1 MGYNPL
7 WFDRYLMMM
16 VKGVFQSNGILKEF
30 SFQTRQEDLTTAF
43 RCRTLDWGLSTLRSD
58 PVKAVTPDQL
68 PVVRHHCPVGNLYLH
83 FCVASSMLSP
93 FLFIDLES
101 TSNKYNRPEYCCFN
115 TTDFLFLKILF
126 LLSFLFNMLFF
137 LSFIFFPLP
146 LLLRWGGGGCKG
158 GGEGRCSGRSGTGGD
173 CSLLFILAWTGRC
186 ISSFSI
192 WCLSNISVWVDA
204 VARPTNVL
212 KIEY

>member
-1 MGYNPL
+1 MTYAFDCDVFVKPVYTLMTSRQSTSNKDTDNKIHRQQNKGSNKQIRRRWGGGMGYSPF

-83 FCVASSMLSP
+83 FCVASLMLSP

-115 TTDFLFLKILF
+115 TTDSLFKDT
-126 LLSFLFNMLFF
+126 LS
-137 LSFIFFPLP
+137 SFFP
-146 LLLRWGGGGCKG
+146 
-158 GGEGRCSGRSGTGGD
+158 
-173 CSLLFILAWTGRC
+173 F
-186 ISSFSI
+186 
-192 WCLSNISVWVDA
+192 
-204 VARPTNVL
+204 
-212 KIEY
+212 